1 MEKKRKK
8 NNAKFIL
15 IPSKEIDK
23 LFLENYNAETNFSLS
38 FVLFKFE
45 GREREGERENLK
57 GFKMAACSSERKRER
72 VVGDWDLFLS
82 Y

>member
-1 MEKKRKK
+1 MEVFIRIYTDGSRMQMEKKEEK

-45 GREREGERENLK
+45 GRERGRERELE
-57 GFKMAACSSERKRER
+57 GF
-72 VVGDWDLFLS
+72 
-82 Y
+82 